1 MNFSPKVGGKTEK
14 ETWTNYF
21 SSTFRR
27 YRQTPC
33 TLIRVKAH
41 AISMSISTFTLVCFF
56 YFGEISETRIKSG
69 RFNFYM
75 SFSLNLVHRQCV
87 FEFYAAKVSKNAETK
102 ELFGNF
108 FLSKVL
114 DSP

>member
-1 MNFSPKVGGKTEK
+1 MNKISISPRSGRRQKKK
-14 ETWTNYF
+14 TWTNYF

-41 AISMSISTFTLVCFF
+41 AIDVSISTFTLVCFI

-75 SFSLNLVHRQCV
+75 SL
-87 FEFYAAKVSKNAETK
+87 
-102 ELFGNF
+102 F
-108 FLSKVL
+108 FLFI
-114 DSP
+114 P